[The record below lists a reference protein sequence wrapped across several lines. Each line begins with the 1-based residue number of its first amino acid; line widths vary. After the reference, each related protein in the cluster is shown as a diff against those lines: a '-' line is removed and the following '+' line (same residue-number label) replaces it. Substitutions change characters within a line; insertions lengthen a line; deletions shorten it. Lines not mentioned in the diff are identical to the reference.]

1 MADRFWTP
9 EQDAALKAHVERNEL
24 PYSRIK
30 DEINA
35 QFKTHYTRNATI
47 GRAKRIGCCNPVR
60 KTKRKNQY
68 TTERVHAEPMKR
80 VRVRPAPLPPDIRP
94 LRCADV
100 TPGNVRLIELGPD
113 ACKYPVDDVSPFFFC
128 GEQQMEKEVYC
139 PDHFR
144 LTRRA

>member
-24 PYSRIK
+24 PYSRIC

-35 QFKTHYTRNATI
+35 EFNTHYTRNATI

-60 KTKRKNQY
+60 KSARKNQY
-68 TTERVHAEPMKR
+68 TTERVHPEPARRSPRPR
-80 VRVRPAPLPPDIRP
+80 VKPPETNP

-100 TPGNVRLIELGPD
+100 TARNVRLIELGPD
-113 ACKYPVDDVSPFFFC
+113 ACRYAVDEVSPFLFC
-128 GEQQMEKEVYC
+128 GEQQVPNESYC
-139 PDHFR
+139 PGHFR
-144 LTRRA
+144 LTRRM